1 MKKSGFGDVMATQV
15 LSTIPR
21 QSYDPAMQLP
31 GGFTLADLTITNTG
45 IDNSPEN
52 DQILQNI
59 TETADRLAWIR
70 SNIGDFT
77 LYSAYRNPE
86 VNAKVGGAAGSL
98 HAHGKAADIAP
109 TTMSLV
115 DMFSKL
121 IQPGV
126 AEQFGEIAIKPSQ
139 GTIHISTPDPKV
151 GTAKIMKMT
160 PEGKYFRLTQNELDQ
175 YRGGSTPQEAATEE
189 VAYEEDSDDT
199 IQDTR
204 EAGISWWIPLAL
216 VAGFATIWFNKRNT

>member
-1 MKKSGFGDVMATQV
+1 
-15 LSTIPR
+15 
-21 QSYDPAMQLP
+21 MQLP

-59 TETADRLAWIR
+59 TETADKLAWIR

-98 HAHGKAADIAP
+98 HALGKAADLAP

-121 IQPGV
+121 IQPGI

-160 PEGKYFRLTQNELDQ
+160 PEGKYFRLTQTELDQ

-189 VAYEEDSDDT
+189 VAYEEDSDDL
-199 IQDTR
+199 IQDTQ
-204 EAGISWWIPLAL
+204 EAGISWWIPVAL
-216 VAGFATIWFNKRNT
+216 IGALGLFYVKRST